1 MEVPSVKSNTIQN
14 LIKKPFMEVILMLA
28 VFGGIFL
35 KLIYFQFITHINGR
49 PVLGSSNLS
58 MLVSSI
64 AAIFLIFSLV
74 FLLSGKRTFGV
85 LIIVDV
91 VLTILFVADILY
103 IRYYTTAIT
112 VPVLLALKFLDSV
125 EGSVVSL
132 FSKKDIFLF
141 LDFPFLIALLF
152 VFKQRIHLKANF
164 AKRLIIFAV
173 VLVLSVPAM
182 FISFNKSDL
191 KNGVFDNNQVIKN
204 MGILYFHANDIF
216 HFVKDDL
223 LQSKTMTAEEK
234 KQMEDFYKN
243 KQVLGDKFKGVAKGK
258 NLLIVQVESL
268 QGFAMNKTIN
278 GKEVTPN
285 LNKLAKENFYF
296 DNYFYQVKGG
306 NTSDAEFLTNTSLY
320 PINEGAVFL
329 RYPTNVYN
337 TLPKALKERGYTTSS
352 FHAYNPSFW
361 NRSIMYQSLGIQ
373 NFISYEDFNLDEFAG
388 WGGYALS
395 DESFFRQSLEK
406 IDTTKPFCSMLITL
420 SSHHPYDYFGE
431 KTNLDVKPY
440 EKTVLGNYLGAI
452 NYVDSCI
459 GKLIE
464 DLKKRNLYDNTV
476 VVIYGD
482 HYALPKTQASD
493 LYKLEN
499 VEPNNFNWLRLQKV
513 PLIIHIPGVEGG
525 QTISTASA
533 QVDLLPTIANL
544 MDIDFPYAMGQDMFN
559 KKDGFAL
566 LRDYSVVTDKYLY
579 DASESK
585 VYNIKDGSPLN
596 IDEYKNEIE
605 KIMHLGKLS
614 DLMIRKNAF
623 KAVKK

>member
-14 LIKKPFMEVILMLA
+14 LIKKPFIEVLLMLA

-85 LIIVDV
+85 LIIIDV

-125 EGSVVSL
+125 EGSVMSL

-152 VFKQRIHLKANF
+152 LFKQRIHLKANF
-164 AKRLIIFAV
+164 TKRLILFAV
-173 VLVLSVPAM
+173 VLVLSIPAM
-182 FISFNKSDL
+182 LISFNKSDL
-191 KNGVFDNNQVIKN
+191 KNGVFDNNQIIKN

-243 KQVLGDKFKGVAKGK
+243 KQALGDKFKGVAKDK

-285 LNKLAKENFYF
+285 LDKLAKENFYF
-296 DNYFYQVKGG
+296 DNYYYQVKGG

-406 IDTTKPFCSMLITL
+406 MDTTKPFCSMLITL

-431 KTNLDVKPY
+431 KSNIDVKPY
-440 EKTVLGNYLGAI
+440 ENTVLGNYLGAI

-499 VEPNNFNWLRLQKV
+499 VEPNNFNWLKLQKV
-513 PLIIHIPGVEGG
+513 PLIIHIPGIEGG
-525 QTISTASA
+525 QTISTTSA

-585 VYNIKDGSPLN
+585 VYNIKDGSLLN
-596 IDEYKNEIE
+596 KDEYKDEIE
-605 KIMHLGKLS
+605 KIMQFGKLS

-623 KAVKK
+623 KSVKK

>member
-1 MEVPSVKSNTIQN
+1 MEVPSIKSNTVQN
-14 LIKKPFMEVILMLA
+14 LIKNPLTEVILLLA
-28 VFGGIFL
+28 VFGTVFL
-35 KLIYFQFITHINGR
+35 KVIYFQFITHINGR
-49 PVLGSSNLS
+49 PVLASSNFS

-64 AAIFLIFSLV
+64 AAILLVFSLV
-74 FLLSGKRTFGV
+74 YLFSGKKSFIV
-85 LIIVDV
+85 LIIINLI
-91 VLTILFVADILY
+91 LTILFLSDILY

-112 VPVLLALKFLDSV
+112 VPVLFALKFLNSV
-125 EGSVVSL
+125 EGSILSL

-152 VFKQRIHLKANF
+152 IFKNRIPLKISF
-164 AKRLIIFAV
+164 TKRLIVFAV
-173 VLVLSVPAM
+173 VLALSIPAI
-182 FISFNKSDL
+182 FISFNKSEI
-191 KNGVFDNNQVIKN
+191 KTGVFDNNQIIKN
-204 MGILYFHANDIF
+204 MGIIYFHGNDIF
-216 HFVKDDL
+216 HFIKDDL
-223 LQSKTMTAEEK
+223 LKSKTMTTEEK
-234 KQMEDFYKN
+234 KQMDDFYKN

-296 DNYFYQVKGG
+296 DNYYYQVKGG

-337 TLPKALKERGYTTSS
+337 SLPNVLKSKGYSTSS

-361 NRSIMYQSLGIQ
+361 NRAIMYQSLGYDK
-373 NFISYEDFNLDEFAG
+373 FVSYKDFNIDEFVG

-406 IDTTKPFCSMLITL
+406 IDTSKPFYSTLITL
-420 SSHHPYDYFGE
+420 SSHHPYDFFAG
-431 KTNLDVKPY
+431 KSNVDVKPY
-440 EKTVLGNYLGAI
+440 ENTVLGNYLGAI

-482 HYALPKTQASD
+482 HGALPKPQATD
-493 LYKLEN
+493 LYRLEN
-499 VEPNNFNWLRLQKV
+499 VEPNNLNWIKLQKV
-513 PLIIHIPGVEGG
+513 PLIIHIPGVDGG
-525 QTISTASA
+525 QTISTASG
-533 QVDLLPTIANL
+533 QIDLLPTIANL
-544 MDIDFPYAMGQDMFN
+544 MDIDFPYSMGQDMFN
-559 KKDGFAL
+559 KKEGYAL
-566 LRDYSVVTDKYLY
+566 LRDSSVVTDKYIY

-585 VYNIKDGSPLN
+585 MYNIKDGSLMN
-596 IDEYKNEIE
+596 KDEHKDELV
-605 KIMHLGKLS
+605 KIQHLGNLS

-623 KAVKK
+623 KTDKK